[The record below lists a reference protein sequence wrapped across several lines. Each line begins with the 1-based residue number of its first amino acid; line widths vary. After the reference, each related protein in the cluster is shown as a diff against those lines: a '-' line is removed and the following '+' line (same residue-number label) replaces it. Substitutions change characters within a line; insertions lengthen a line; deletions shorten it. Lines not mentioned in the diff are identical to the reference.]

1 LNSRKRTFLIAT
13 SVSGRQFRMMLGH
26 LPRVKIIT
34 KPLYFHFTRPQ
45 ADRVNSRHGGALNI
59 HAALLPR
66 WSLP

>member
-1 LNSRKRTFLIAT
+1 
-13 SVSGRQFRMMLGH
+13 MMLGH